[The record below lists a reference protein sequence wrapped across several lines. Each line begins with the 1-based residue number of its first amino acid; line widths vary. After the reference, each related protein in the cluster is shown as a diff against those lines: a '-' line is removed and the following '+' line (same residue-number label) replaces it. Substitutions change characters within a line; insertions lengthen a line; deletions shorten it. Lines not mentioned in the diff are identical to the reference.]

1 MEATEAAPSPLCAP
15 GAHLRHPQPSSGV
28 PESAR
33 PCDVT
38 GPGATH
44 GPRTCPRP
52 GWWGPTRTPPSAP
65 PPHQRPR
72 LVPGRPQRP
81 AWGDPSAPT
90 PVRRLPAMKTR
101 HPPYMQYLSVCLSV
115 CPCQGPRGL
124 RPGGCPGPR
133 ALSGRP
139 AGRRLRFWFFWF
151 FSSLPCFLVPASFA
165 LTLTKARTIARVRGA
180 GLTGAVIRPQV
191 TPPVRGCPARP
202 AVLGWEEGAG
212 VPRQAGLWFLT
223 LGGWPAP
230 VGRGRQRALGL

>member
-1 MEATEAAPSPLCAP
+1 MRVRTLRGRHRMRRRTASRGRRGTAGPGRARARESINRNAELFKRVDIAMEATEAAPSPLCAP

-115 CPCQGPRGL
+115 CPSCTHTRNTP
-124 RPGGCPGPR
+124 
-133 ALSGRP
+133 SS
-139 AGRRLRFWFFWF
+139 RLEIEMQVAEWH
-151 FSSLPCFLVPASFA
+151 
-165 LTLTKARTIARVRGA
+165 TL
-180 GLTGAVIRPQV
+180 QV
-191 TPPVRGCPARP
+191 TNEDPSLFVRESGCDFESI
-202 AVLGWEEGAG
+202 LSSFEEGKDSQKA
-212 VPRQAGLWFLT
+212 VNM
-223 LGGWPAP
+223 
-230 VGRGRQRALGL
+230 